1 MFLVYF
7 KKREKSTI
15 QPVKFLWWMS
25 LLLPTTI
32 VRYFKA
38 ILTNFCMRGE
48 LTVELGN
55 LLMALVVIVI
65 VGAVAYLIIV
75 KFIKDAAI
83 QGVVLLVVGLLLL
96 LYFLDA
102 VGFINIL

>member
-1 MFLVYF
+1 M
-7 KKREKSTI
+7 
-15 QPVKFLWWMS
+15 
-25 LLLPTTI
+25 
-32 VRYFKA
+32 
-38 ILTNFCMRGE
+38 
-48 LTVELGN
+48 ELGN